1 MRYAYEQIVQEAET
15 DLQQQQRRSNKLLVF
30 ERLQMLRLFKSGQAK
45 SLAAAAQLVGVS
57 SRSVQT
63 WWKLYRQQGL
73 SGLLALTPTR
83 QISLAREQQQALLEA
98 AATGAFSTINEMAA
112 WVEQQ
117 FSIHYTEV
125 GMWRIARRLGIKKKT
140 ARPRHV
146 QRDEEKV
153 AAFKKVSRLW

>member
-1 MRYAYEQIVQEAET
+1 MSYAYEQIVQEAET

-83 QISLAREQQQALLEA
+83 QISLAREQQQALLEE

-140 ARPRHV
+140 TRPRHV

>member
-1 MRYAYEQIVQEAET
+1 
-15 DLQQQQRRSNKLLVF
+15 
-30 ERLQMLRLFKSGQAK
+30 MLRLFKRGQAK
-45 SLAAAAQLVGVS
+45 SLAAAAELVGVS

-63 WWKLYRQQGL
+63 WWQLYRQQGL
-73 SGLLALTPTR
+73 LGLLALTPTR
-83 QISLAREQQQALLEA
+83 QISLSAEQQQALLAE
-98 AATGAFSTINEMAA
+98 AATGSFSTINDMAR
-112 WVEQQ
+112 WVAQQ

-153 AAFKKVSRLW
+153 AAFKKVSRP